1 MPVTTNSDSLP
12 LSQQQGIRRKQ
23 LQSQK
28 NQALDIAVDETSGNK
43 KSRKRRR
50 AYEPIRL
57 NIEPNHKQKKK
68 TLGLTLYH

>member
-43 KSRKRRR
+43 KSRKRRDVR
-50 AYEPIRL
+50 M
-57 NIEPNHKQKKK
+57 NQ
-68 TLGLTLYH
+68 